1 MSGDFG
7 VGLLFLGL
15 SHYVA
20 SPKEIEI
27 RNPTKTS
34 VKCVPIFLM
43 GYRAYVYIYIN
54 ISAIIIVFPML
65 VDDSK

>member
-34 VKCVPIFLM
+34 VKYVPIFLM
-43 GYRAYVYIYIN
+43 GYRAYVYIYIKTYQLYYSFSN
-54 ISAIIIVFPML
+54 ASG
-65 VDDSK
+65 